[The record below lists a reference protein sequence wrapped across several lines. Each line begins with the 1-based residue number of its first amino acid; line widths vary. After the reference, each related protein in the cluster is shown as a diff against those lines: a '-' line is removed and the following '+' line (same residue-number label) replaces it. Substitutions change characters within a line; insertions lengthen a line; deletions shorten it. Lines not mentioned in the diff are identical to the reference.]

1 LILVLLMTFYT
12 FYHFKRP
19 LKLLPVLDF
28 NNIRYTITEI
38 YKIKKIGLKNT
49 NYINS
54 FLNEGDIFI
63 CNNNMKYTIRI
74 IDSYTCH
81 IKVEVY
87 NIKADSIFEN
97 LIIYINKEIPSEIIL

>member
-1 LILVLLMTFYT
+1 MMVKLKDFIISIINTFIIVYT
-12 FYHFKRP
+12 KNYLYNNFFY
-19 LKLLPVLDF
+19 
-28 NNIRYTITEI
+28 
-38 YKIKKIGLKNT
+38 IGDIKNT